1 MEFVLVLPM
10 VMLALLL
17 VVEVTVVARTSLTM
31 LAAAREG
38 VRVAATTVDTDAA
51 IAATHAALGPELAA
65 RTRVTVRRPPLV
77 GATAEVTVFTR
88 HRVVSMLG
96 GLSIPLEFDA
106 VMRVER

>member
-1 MEFVLVLPM
+1 MLVLPI
-10 VMLALLL
+10 VVLAMLL

-38 VRVAATTVDTDAA
+38 VRVAATTADTDAS

-65 RTRVTVRRPPLV
+65 RTRVTVRRPPVV
-77 GATAEVTVFTR
+77 GAPAEVTVFTR
-88 HRVVSMLG
+88 HRVMSLLG
-96 GLSIPLEFDA
+96 SVTVPLEFDA